1 MYLFT
6 WFYRTQM
13 KLVILLAIRE
23 QGEWLATRQKYFLYK
38 LVPIYWCTF
47 CILNHVNALI
57 LKKTKKN
64 KINME
69 KRSTKL
75 IKTILKIKGRW
86 DLHSLRYLDCVR
98 LDQKTNR
105 ERSPNRQIHSQYEYI
120 HMFCLY
126 VSDLYKQINIKI
138 HTG

>member
-1 MYLFT
+1 MYC
-6 WFYRTQM
+6 
-13 KLVILLAIRE
+13 E
-23 QGEWLATRQKYFLYK
+23 PCKYINIK
-38 LVPIYWCTF
+38 
-47 CILNHVNALI
+47 
-57 LKKTKKN
+57 KKTKKN
-64 KINME
+64 KVNME

-98 LDQKTNR
+98 LDQKTKNR
-105 ERSPNRQIHSQYEYI
+105 ERSPNRQIHTQYEYI